1 MRRLRPASTS
11 SRAHHLPLNGDPHSI
26 TPSASRL
33 TMKGTSAVVVIGVER
48 HRGGRDNSA
57 RRDLRLAPSAPFA
70 TILSKVGCLHL

>member
-1 MRRLRPASTS
+1 
-11 SRAHHLPLNGDPHSI
+11 
-26 TPSASRL
+26 
-33 TMKGTSAVVVIGVER
+33 MKGTSAVVVIGVER